1 MLDYK
6 FDKDANYIVA
16 CTYGPD
22 SMALVDM
29 LQKVGVKPIVA
40 AVNYSKFRHS
50 SEDYERLRRYCEDR
64 GLRYEYINAD
74 DLPDDQKYK
83 DGENFGEW
91 ARQTRYNFFRKLYEI
106 YDASGLVLAHQQDD
120 LLEAYLRQKDRKVV
134 GDRYGYSSV
143 YSAQGMIIIRPLLQY
158 SREDLLDYNSENRVP
173 YSMDEERYENEFT
186 RSEAR
191 KTILA
196 LSEIERDQL
205 LQEMK
210 YVNDDK
216 VRMVEIVENE
226 IDEGEELSIRT
237 LISLSGGEFVST
249 LTKFLHK
256 YSEKAKLTPAKIAK
270 IRAFLLN
277 ENVNDSFKI
286 EDNLYI
292 IKEYDMITAG
302 RSFDKLPY
310 SYKLE
315 APGKLETEQFDLDF
329 SMGAEDRGIHAED
342 YPLTIRTAIPSDS
355 CVCDSYLQPVRTL
368 YSVWHM
374 PVHLRY
380 VWPVFVNK
388 NGKIIYVPRY
398 RENFSEYHT
407 SVLKMH
413 LKQPEE

>member
-22 SMALVDM
+22 SMALLDM
-29 LQKVGVKPIVA
+29 LQKAGVKPIVA
-40 AVNYSKFRHS
+40 AVNYNKFRHS
-50 SEDYERLRRYCEDR
+50 TDDYDRLRRYCEDR
-64 GLRYEYINAD
+64 GLRYEYLDAE
-74 DLPDDQKYK
+74 DLPEDEKYK
-83 DGENFGEW
+83 DGENFMDW
-91 ARQTRYNFFRKLYEI
+91 ARHTRYNFFRKLYET
-106 YDASGLVLAHQQDD
+106 YDCDGLVLAHQQDD
-120 LLEAYLRQKDRKVV
+120 LLEAYLRQKDRAVK
-134 GDRYGYSSV
+134 GDRYGYSTV
-143 YSAQGMIIIRPLLQY
+143 YSAHGMIIIRPLLQY

-173 YSMDEERYENEFT
+173 YSLDEERYENEFT

-191 KTILA
+191 KTIAA

-216 VRMVEIVENE
+216 VRMVKIVESE
-226 IDEGEELSIRT
+226 IEGGEELSIRT
-237 LISLSGGEFVST
+237 LISLSGGEFATT
-249 LTKFLHK
+249 LTKFVHK

-277 ENVNDSFKI
+277 ENVNDAFKI
-286 EDNLYI
+286 EDDLYI

-302 RSFDKLPY
+302 RSFDELPY
-310 SYKLE
+310 TYKLE

-329 SMGAEDRGIHAED
+329 SMGAEDRGIKPED

-355 CVCDSYLQPVRTL
+355 YVCDSYLQPVRTL

-374 PVHLRY
+374 PVNLRY
-380 VWPVFVNK
+380 VWPVFLNK
-388 NGKIIYVPRY
+388 DGKIIYVPRY
-398 RENFSEYHT
+398 RENFSEYH
-407 SVLKMH
+407 SSILKMH
-413 LKQPEE
+413 LKNPE